1 MLGARQERRL
11 LRIVFLLNKVFE
23 MNSPEGCFVEIE
35 GERYYAIADV
45 DQMPPFFMS
54 LVSSSDLW
62 MFLSSSGGLTAGRV
76 QPEKAIF
83 PYLPV
88 DLIHLAAADTGSRT
102 LVTVE
107 AATGSRQWE
116 PFNLEQSDRYQTR
129 RTLYKNSLGNR
140 VIFEEENLSLQLKFS
155 YAWGAAGDFGFVR
168 TARLENL
175 GVARVLE
182 VFDGV
187 QNLLP
192 AGTPR
197 SLQTTSSAL
206 VDAYKWNEVDPASG
220 LATYAL
226 YAQISDQA
234 EPSESL
240 VATTAFSL
248 GLATARVRIAASDFQ
263 AVRTGRLV
271 PEGKIRRGVRAAY
284 FLQASLVLAPG
295 ESQCWQIVVN
305 TGQTQAEVVALRQAL
320 RAPAAVAQQ
329 VQAALA
335 EDHAALRDLLGRADG
350 FQCVADPRVGTH
362 HTANVLFNI
371 MRGGVFP
378 CQYAIERSDF
388 VANLST
394 RNPLVQARHAHW
406 LATLPERIGLEDLS
420 GAVSTQGD
428 PQLSRLL
435 MEYLPLVFS
444 RRHGDPSRPWNH
456 FAIRLKDENGQR
468 RLAYQGN
475 WRDIFQ
481 NWEALLLSY
490 PAYAEHVIA
499 KFVNASTLDG
509 HNPYRISQDGIDWEE
524 HDPEDPWSNIGYW
537 GDHQINY
544 LLRLL
549 EACNKHYPARLRRLL
564 NQRLFCYANVP
575 YRIADFDSLL
585 RDSKST
591 VSFDHDEAARIATRC
606 ARMGQDGKLVLDA
619 GDEVHLVGLAEKL
632 LVPLLAKLGNL
643 VPGGGIWMNAQRP
656 EWNDANNALVGS
668 GLSMVTL
675 YYMRR
680 YVAFLQT
687 LLRDGDAHFVVT
699 AQVAAWLQQTSRA
712 LIDAQQ
718 AIQADRWTPAAAT
731 ALFQALGR
739 GSSAYRQTIYAAR
752 GLAEQQDVACDAIQ
766 AMLGATLAVL
776 DQSIRENRR
785 SDGLYHAYN
794 LLLSAEGELDI
805 GHLYPMLEGQVAV
818 LSSGVLSAQESAE
831 LLDTLFSSDMYREDQ
846 HSFMLYP
853 DSPLP
858 SFLEKNRIPAAAM
871 EALPC
876 LKQLVAQ
883 GDTRLVLQDADGQ
896 YRFAAN
902 FDNAKAMKPVLD
914 SLVGLDDASRAQVE
928 ALYEA
933 VFEHKRFTGRSGTM
947 FAFEGRGS
955 IYWHMV
961 SKLLLAVQEAY
972 FAAHDG
978 GENAE
983 LIARLGR
990 LYYRVRD
997 GLSFNKTPAEYGAF
1011 PCDPY
1016 SHTPGHAG
1024 AQQPGMTGQVKE
1036 EVITRQGE
1044 LGLVVE
1050 DGGILVSPLLL
1061 DAAEFLSADQEFTY
1075 LGVNEQWQT
1084 LGVQAGELAFTWY
1097 QVPFVMRRSA
1107 TLSAVRI
1114 TVFDA
1119 AGQARVLDD
1128 TRIPPSD
1135 AQALFGHTGAIQ
1147 RVEIDIPATRCL
1159 TR

>member
-1 MLGARQERRL
+1 
-11 LRIVFLLNKVFE
+11 
-23 MNSPEGCFVEIE
+23 MNSPEGRFVEIE
-35 GERYYAIADV
+35 GDRYYAITDV

-54 LVSSSDLW
+54 LVSASELW
-62 MFLSSSGGLTAGRV
+62 MFLSSTGGLTAGRV
-76 QPEKAIF
+76 QPEQAIF

-102 LVTVE
+102 LITVE
-107 AATGSRQWE
+107 TSTGPRQWE
-116 PFNLEQSDRYQTR
+116 PFNLEQSDRYETR
-129 RTLYKNSLGNR
+129 RTLYKNTLGNR
-140 VIFEEENLSLQLKFS
+140 VIFEEENLSLQLRFS
-155 YAWGAAGDFGFVR
+155 YAWGAAGEFGFVR
-168 TARLENL
+168 TSRLENL
-175 GVARVLE
+175 GAAREVN

-197 SLQTTSSAL
+197 ALQTTSSAL
-206 VDAYKWNEVDPASG
+206 VDAYKWNEIDPASG

-240 VATTAFSL
+240 IATTAFSL
-248 GLATARVRIAASDFQ
+248 GLRTARVCIAASDFLTTRAGR
-263 AVRTGRLV
+263 AVPADTV
-271 PEGKIRRGVRAAY
+271 RRGTRGAY
-284 FLQASLVLAPG
+284 FLKAAFSMAAEATQS
-295 ESQCWQIVVN
+295 WQIVVN
-305 TGQTQAEVVALRQAL
+305 TGQSQAEVVALRKALQA
-320 RAPAAVAQQ
+320 PDTVAEQ
-329 VQAALA
+329 VGTALA
-335 EDHAALRDLLGRADG
+335 DDHAALRELIGRADG
-350 FQCVADPRVGTH
+350 FQCVADPRIASH

-378 CQYAIERSDF
+378 TQYTIERDDF
-388 VANLST
+388 AANLQV
-394 RNPLVQARHAHW
+394 RNSPVHARHAPW
-406 LATLPERIGLEDLS
+406 LASLPARIGLEDLS
-420 GAVSTQGD
+420 AAASAQGD

-456 FAIRLKDENGQR
+456 FAIRLKDANGQR

-490 PAYAEHVIA
+490 PAYAENMIA

-549 EACNKHYPARLRRLL
+549 EVCVRHYPERLRRRL

-591 VSFDHDEAARIATRC
+591 VSFDHDEAERIAARC
-606 ARMGQDGKLVLDA
+606 ARMGQDGKLVPGA
-619 GDEVHLVGLAEKL
+619 GETVHLVGLAEKL

-687 LLRDGDAHFVVT
+687 LLRGGDTHFFVT
-699 AQVAAWLQQTSRA
+699 AQVAVWLQDTARA

-718 AIQADRWTPAAAT
+718 AMQAGHWTAARAK
-731 ALFQALGR
+731 ALFEALGR
-739 GSSAYRQTIYAAR
+739 GSSAYRQTIYAA
-752 GLAEQQDVACDAIQ
+752 GSLADPCEVSCDEIQ
-766 AMLGATLAVL
+766 AMLAASLVVL
-776 DQSIRENRR
+776 DQSIRENRCD
-785 SDGLYHAYN
+785 DGLYHAYN
-794 LLLSAEGELDI
+794 LLLSAQGELEI

-818 LSSGVLSAQESAE
+818 LSSGVLSAAESAE
-831 LLDTLFSSDMYREDQ
+831 LVDTLFRSDLYREDQ
-846 HSFMLYP
+846 RSFMLYP

-858 SFLEKNRIPAAAM
+858 SFLEKNRIPASAI

-876 LKQLVAQ
+876 LKALIAR

-896 YRFAAN
+896 YRFAARFN
-902 FDNAKAMKPVLD
+902 NAKAMKPVLAEIAE
-914 SLVGLDDASRAQVE
+914 LDAAERAQIE
-928 ALYEA
+928 ALYED

-947 FAFEGRGS
+947 FAYEGRGS

-972 FAAHDG
+972 FAARAR
-978 GENAE
+978 GEHADVV
-983 LIARLGR
+983 ARLGR

-997 GLSFNKTPAEYGAF
+997 GLGFNKTPAEYGAF

-1044 LGLVVE
+1044 LGLMVE
-1050 DGGILVSPLLL
+1050 DGSILVSPALL
-1061 DAAEFLSADQEFTY
+1061 DETEFLAADQTYTY
-1075 LGVNEQWQT
+1075 LGVGEQWQT
-1084 LGVQAGELAFTWY
+1084 LALKAGELAFSWY
-1097 QVPFVMRRSA
+1097 QVPFVMRRDA
-1107 TLSAVRI
+1107 ALSAVRI
-1114 TVFDA
+1114 TLVEA
-1119 AGQARVLDD
+1119 SGQRRVLAG
-1128 TRIPPSD
+1128 TRIPPAD

-1147 RVEIDIPATRCL
+1147 RVDIELPAVR
-1159 TR
+1159 